1 MGMLDIFVGKQRQ
14 IERMI
19 FEYLEQWKKCL
30 ESFKH
35 GMDVYLE
42 EGLSERFEF
51 YVDETHKMES
61 HADDL
66 RRKIEWEMY
75 SKALIP
81 ESRGDILG
89 FLETMDRIPN
99 KAEAVLFQIQTQRIH
114 VPKELHSNFHR
125 IIALSCEA
133 MELTYE
139 ASEKLFKNQK
149 DILLLTDKIDHKE
162 SECDHAERD
171 TIVKIFNMDIDKAD
185 KIILKELIIEIGTIT
200 DRAENVSD
208 RITIQSVK
216 RKV

>member
-1 MGMLDIFVGKQRQ
+1 MGFLDVFVGKQRQ
-14 IERMI
+14 IEKML

-30 ESFKH
+30 ESFKR

-42 EGLSERFEF
+42 HGLGEEFDF

-99 KAEAVLFQIQTQRIH
+99 KAEAVLFQIQTQRIR
-114 VPKELHSNFHR
+114 VPKELHQNFHR
-125 IIALSCEA
+125 IITLSCEA

-139 ASEKLFKNQK
+139 ASEKLFRNQK

-171 TIVKIFNMDIDKAD
+171 TIIKIFDMAIDKAD